1 MDYISIYLKLRKYC
15 NFGPNILVL
24 GKRLIIFSPS
34 YKNQFSEHIVEIVCA
49 EERGKRKNGS
59 IEREVRILP
68 SSWRVA
74 NQARGLDPRPPRPR
88 PRRGCK
94 GCQDRLKRG
103 LVLKGL
109 PTSSLKL
116 QRWVNHDNYDQ
127 RTAYVMGGVSH
138 LWKITL

>member
-1 MDYISIYLKLRKYC
+1 MTASAACSVRDFEDRV
-15 NFGPNILVL
+15 ILGHESGTNRV
-24 GKRLIIFSPS
+24 RAWPVI
-34 YKNQFSEHIVEIVCA
+34 

-94 GCQDRLKRG
+94 GCQDRHKKG
-103 LVLKGL
+103 LALKGL

-116 QRWVNHDNYDQ
+116 QR
-127 RTAYVMGGVSH
+127 
-138 LWKITL
+138 